1 MSPVPG
7 TFTLFSE
14 KLTGGAESR
23 GQSAKSMEHRAWKG
37 KVEWL
42 KGGKVEWWNGGMV
55 PWKYG
60 EIHPTIPPSPHPTLI
75 NNRGLHME

>member
-42 KGGKVEWWNGGMV
+42 KGGKVERWNGGM
-55 PWKYG
+55 G
-60 EIHPTIPPSPHPTLI
+60 EWWHGSMEKFIPPSHHLPIPH
-75 NNRGLHME
+75 